1 MAEKKCTYVIQWCR
15 IVFRKIHKQRKLF
28 GSKNMEYKMTEANN
42 YMVHNFH
49 IGIRKQ
55 DRIELCY
62 FTNDGIFDK
71 YFMWRECDFRTY
83 VTPLYVCAPI
93 YLTGNPKTFYGYHM
107 KVW

>member
-1 MAEKKCTYVIQWCR
+1 
-15 IVFRKIHKQRKLF
+15 
-28 GSKNMEYKMTEANN
+28 MTEANN

-71 YFMWRECDFRTY
+71 YFM
-83 VTPLYVCAPI
+83 
-93 YLTGNPKTFYGYHM
+93 
-107 KVW
+107 